1 MFVGNHMTLDPVTV
15 RPNTTVVRV
24 AEIARHKSIR
34 HLPVVDDA
42 GRLVGMVTD
51 RDIRSAVGYD
61 PTQHLDLHVEE
72 IMTPDPTTISADA
85 PLEDAVIQMFKRRF
99 GALPVMEQGRLVGII
114 TRHDIVRAMYNLL
127 GLDREGMRIEVA
139 LPDRKSD
146 LAAALDAVRRCD
158 GELISAIAARV
169 RDDGSEP
176 ALYLRI
182 AGASKHTVEDE
193 LCKAGL
199 ILLAPEPRR

>member
-1 MFVGNHMTLDPVTV
+1 MFVGNHMTPDPVTV
-15 RPNTTVVRV
+15 GPNTPIVRV
-24 AEIARHKSIR
+24 AEVARHKSIR

-42 GRLVGMVTD
+42 GRLVGIVTD
-51 RDIRSAVGYD
+51 RDIRSATGYD

-72 IMTPDPTTISADA
+72 IMSPDPTTISADA
-85 PLEDAVIQMFKRRF
+85 PLEEAVIQLFRKRF
-99 GALPVMEQGRLVGII
+99 GALPVMDQGRLVGII

-139 LPDRKSD
+139 LPDRKPD
-146 LAAALDAVRRCD
+146 LAAALDVIRRCD
-158 GELISAIAARV
+158 GELISVIAARV

-182 AGASKHTVEDE
+182 AGTDKHTVEDE
-193 LCKAGL
+193 LRKAGL
-199 ILLAPEPRR
+199 ILLGPEKRR

>member
-72 IMTPDPTTISADA
+72 IMTPDPNTISADA
-85 PLEDAVIQMFKRRF
+85 PLEDAVIQMCKRRF

-114 TRHDIVRAMYNLL
+114 TRHDIVVAMYNLL

-139 LPDRKSD
+139 LPERKSD

-158 GELISAIAARV
+158 GELISAITARV

-182 AGASKHTVEDE
+182 AGASKHTVENE
-193 LCKAGL
+193 LRNAGL